1 MAEKNS
7 TAPDPTG
14 SVPSTCGGPNAYA
27 IGIQGDALAPTLLDG
42 QVAVFDPDGGRAH
55 IGDIVALWMRGAS
68 GPAVVKLAMAIPPE
82 SVGSNELTPMLVIHG
97 GPAGLGR
104 GLAMSRV
111 SRVDRLVEV
120 IRDPAQAETGGAN
133 V

>member
-7 TAPDPTG
+7 TAPEPTG
-14 SVPSTCGGPNAYA
+14 SVPSTCGGANAYA
-27 IGIQGDALAPTLLDG
+27 IGIEGDALAPTLRDG

-55 IGDIVALWMRGAS
+55 SDDIVALWLHGDS
-68 GPAVVKLAMAIPPE
+68 GPAVVKLAMATPPE

-97 GPAGLGR
+97 PAGKPR
-104 GLAMSRV
+104 TLAMSRV

-120 IRDPAQAETGGAN
+120 VGAMNQAEIGGLH